1 MTKMRSTKGHELTR
15 NVVSVFSCH
24 FVDSIGRQV
33 VSATA
38 ESCNLRNLRVKFRK

>member
-24 FVDSIGRQV
+24 FVDRIGRQGFGN
-33 VSATA
+33 S
-38 ESCNLRNLRVKFRK
+38 RVL